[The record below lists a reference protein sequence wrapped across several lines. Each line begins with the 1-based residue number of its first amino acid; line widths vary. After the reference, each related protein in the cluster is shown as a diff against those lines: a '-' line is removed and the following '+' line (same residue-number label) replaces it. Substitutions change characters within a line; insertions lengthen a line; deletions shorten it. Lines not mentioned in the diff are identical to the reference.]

1 MSGKGQMPVPVE
13 VLALRG
19 SWKASKARKAAEPA
33 CPPGLPVRPKWDDP
47 ELLDRWDWLV
57 EQLTAM
63 RLLSSA
69 DQDTM
74 EDYCR
79 LVVMGRRCDD
89 LETLL
94 KVRAAKQQIQDRYG
108 LSPSARARIGISLS
122 RLQAPAPKT
131 IDPASE
137 FAQSAKEG

>member
-1 MSGKGQMPVPVE
+1 M
-13 VLALRG
+13 
-19 SWKASKARKAAEPA
+19 
-33 CPPGLPVRPKWDDP
+33 RPKWDDP
-47 ELLDRWDWLV
+47 DLLAAWDWLV

-79 LVVMGRRCDD
+79 LVVMGRRCED

-94 KVRAAKQQIQDRYG
+94 KVRAAKQAIQDRYG

-122 RLQAPAPKT
+122 RLTAPAPKAL
-131 IDPASE
+131 DPASE
-137 FAQSAKEG
+137 FMEAAP

>member
-1 MSGKGQMPVPVE
+1 MGARGPKPTPTAA
-13 VLALRG
+13 LKLRG
-19 SWKASKARKAAEPA
+19 SNLAKNRVKHEPA
-33 CPPGLPVRPKWDDP
+33 QPAGLPVRPDWTDP
-47 ELLDRWDWLV
+47 ELMAIWDWLV

-131 IDPASE
+131 VDPASE
-137 FAQSAKEG
+137 FAQPAKEG